1 MSRMDNRACSIYI
14 RHVEKVSMHGWEID
28 NKGRPDLETRRI
40 PENTACLGEYGR
52 KRVSIISSTC
62 YCPGYITGGQLV
74 LDRATYICDRL
85 V

>member
-1 MSRMDNRACSIYI
+1 
-14 RHVEKVSMHGWEID
+14 MHGWEID
-28 NKGRPDLETRRI
+28 NNGRPDLETGRI

-62 YCPGYITGGQLV
+62 SCPGYIEFISLEVRLV
-74 LDRATYICDRL
+74 LDRATYICDHL